1 MTRRWFLAL
10 ALAVRAAA
18 PVSAATINVVLRGG
32 QSTLDGRA
40 LVTELP
46 SDLLNQTDVQFY
58 SNNTGGQITT
68 LKPLTNGATQF
79 GPEIAFGRAMADYY
93 ADTGEQVALIK
104 YAAGGTNL
112 QVNWKADGTSGSAG
126 DGSNYRTF
134 QNTVADGLA
143 KLAAGGDTIVI
154 RGMIWMQGE
163 SDAGDNVNG
172 GSTENYSL
180 LYEQN
185 LTDFINDVRLTLGLA
200 ELPFVIGKLGTVQ
213 VGTGNVL
220 YRDNV
225 RAAQEAVAVADPFTG
240 IVYTDTFAIKTGDNQ
255 HFGHDGVND
264 GQLQLGAAFAT
275 EMQGLLAIPEP
286 SAWLLLG
293 TGLGILFLTLRQHR
307 RNVQS

>member
-10 ALAVRAAA
+10 ALTVMATD
-18 PVSAATINVVLRGG
+18 PSLAATINVFLLGG
-32 QSTLDGRA
+32 QSNMDGRA

-46 SDLLNQTDVQFY
+46 SDLLNQTDVLFY

-68 LKPLTNGATQF
+68 LKPLTSGATQF
-79 GPEIAFGRAMADYY
+79 GPEIAFGRSMADYY
-93 ADTGEQVALIK
+93 AGTGEQVALIK

-112 QVNWKADGTSGSAG
+112 QVNWKADGTSSSAG
-126 DGSNYRTF
+126 DGSYYQAF
-134 QNTVADGLA
+134 QNTVASGLA
-143 KLAAGGDTIVI
+143 KLVAGGDTVVI

-163 SDAGDNVNG
+163 SDAGDSVNG

-185 LTDFINDVRLTLGLA
+185 LTDFINDVRLTLGLE

-255 HFGHDGVND
+255 HFGSDGIND

-286 SAWLLLG
+286 SAWLFSISGLVALVLLNY
-293 TGLGILFLTLRQHR
+293 R
-307 RNVQS
+307 RLSAA